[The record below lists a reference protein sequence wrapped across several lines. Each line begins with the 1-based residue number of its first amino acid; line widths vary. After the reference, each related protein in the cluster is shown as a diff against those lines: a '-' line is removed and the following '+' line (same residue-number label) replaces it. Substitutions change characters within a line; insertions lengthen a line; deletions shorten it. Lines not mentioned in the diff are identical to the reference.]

1 MFPCVKFFAAS
12 VWSNSCY
19 GESRG
24 TKDVEYLEKI
34 ILEEGVTTVF
44 FVPSMLN
51 LFLQATENPCSSL
64 KNVICSGEELT
75 GTTLRKFREIYS
87 SEVLIY
93 NMYGP
98 TETAVHVTFHK
109 CTDVFVDSGE
119 KVSIGLA
126 PSSVE
131 VFIVDESNNLLQQG
145 TDGELCIGGVQV
157 TRGYWHNEELTN
169 EKFILIKK

>member
-1 MFPCVKFFAAS
+1 M
-12 VWSNSCY
+12 
-19 GESRG
+19 
-24 TKDVEYLEKI
+24 
-34 ILEEGVTTVF
+34 
-44 FVPSMLN
+44 
-51 LFLQATENPCSSL
+51 
-64 KNVICSGEELT
+64 
-75 GTTLRKFREIYS
+75 
-87 SEVLIY
+87 
-93 NMYGP
+93 
-98 TETAVHVTFHK
+98 
-109 CTDVFVDSGE
+109 DSGE